1 MLQLSS
7 ITKPFMISAED
18 NWILKDQLTLTW
30 TDLLLKLFPL
40 WLHHWD
46 LMVPWTLILLN
57 SKLIWS
63 HILVFILCWVHTLQS
78 SQQKKL
84 TTNNFQLLKSPI
96 LHSNQHQ
103 WWPNVTQD
111 TVNTWHALCY
121 IEVMLYQKMLT
132 HLLPQ
137 LRPREPF
144 NSLTGAQ
151 PVSKLVSIINHQLL
165 FQEVIW
171 LKLWEQ
177 FVWFLTLLLL
187 LKFSVDWTTNSILC
201 MPREHLFIGM
211 SVLWPG

>member
-1 MLQLSS
+1 MKLS
-7 ITKPFMISAED
+7 MISVED
-18 NWILKDQLTLTW
+18 NWILKDQHTLTW

-57 SKLIWS
+57 SKQIWY

-121 IEVMLYQKMLT
+121 IEVMLYQRMLMLQ
-132 HLLPQ
+132 LLQ
-137 LRPREPF
+137 LKQRELF
-144 NSLTGAQ
+144 NLLIGVQ
-151 PVSKLVSIINHQLL
+151 LVLKLVSIINRQLL
-165 FQEVIW
+165 YQEVIW
-171 LKLWEQ
+171 QKLWEQ
-177 FVWFLTLLLL
+177 FVWFQILQLL
-187 LKFSVDWTTNSILC
+187 LKFSVD
-201 MPREHLFIGM
+201 
-211 SVLWPG
+211 

>member
-1 MLQLSS
+1 MLQLSL

-18 NWILKDQLTLTW
+18 NWILKDQPTLTW

-57 SKLIWS
+57 SKLIWF
-63 HILVFILCWVHTLQS
+63 HILVFTLCWVHTLQS
-78 SQQKKL
+78 FQLRKL
-84 TTNNFQLLKSPI
+84 IMNNFLSLKSPI
-96 LHSNQHQ
+96 LLLNQHQ
-103 WWPNVTQD
+103 WWLNVTQD
-111 TVNTWHALCY
+111 MVNIWLALCY

-165 FQEVIW
+165 FQEVI
-171 LKLWEQ
+171 
-177 FVWFLTLLLL
+177 
-187 LKFSVDWTTNSILC
+187 
-201 MPREHLFIGM
+201 
-211 SVLWPG
+211 